1 LTEATWIGTLAED
14 YLGQLGEPIQQ
25 GVKVMGQVNGTEN
38 SDAYTVVIFRGS
50 TAKPLRF
57 SFPRKFVSKLL
68 IVGAILILADIL
80 IISHYVIRTGEVWE
94 LSAFRAEAMSAREQT
109 AAFSGAVD
117 DLKKRLTGMKEVNQR
132 LRVMLGIEAP
142 KTGDVA
148 NGRGGEDGPLPPDGN
163 VLSSP
168 EKTPSRD
175 GGAQRPSLVETDQST
190 PVGQA
195 SHSVD
200 PSGLTE
206 QEMIASIRD
215 GIDWLSKEAT
225 SQEQFLQELS
235 LAAEQK
241 SSRWAATPS
250 IWPVKGWV
258 TSGFGPRV
266 SPFTEKPAW
275 HDGLDIGAAAN
286 APVQAPAQGRVTTVG
301 IDPKL
306 GNLVKIDHGFGI
318 ETLYGHMAKA
328 LVKEGQRVKRGEV
341 VVLVGSTGLA
351 TGPHLHYMVKVYGQT
366 LDPVRYILE

>member
-1 LTEATWIGTLAED
+1 M
-14 YLGQLGEPIQQ
+14 
-25 GVKVMGQVNGTEN
+25 VMGQVNGTEN

-148 NGRGGEDGPLPPDGN
+148 NGRGGEDGPLPEGN
-163 VLSSP
+163 TVP
-168 EKTPSRD
+168 QIEKTFKTED
-175 GGAQRPSLVETDQST
+175 GGGHSSSAESSQST
-190 PVGQA
+190 PGTQT

-200 PSGLTE
+200 SNGLTE
-206 QEMIASIRD
+206 QEMIASIKD

-225 SQEQFLQELS
+225 TQEQFLQELS

-286 APVQAPAQGRVTTVG
+286 APVQAPAQGRITAVG
-301 IDPKL
+301 FDPKL

-318 ETLYGHMAKA
+318 ETLYGHLAKS

-341 VVLVGSTGLA
+341 VGLVGSSGLA
-351 TGPHLHYMVKVYGQT
+351 TGPHLHYMVKVHGQT
-366 LDPVRYILE
+366 FDPVKYILE